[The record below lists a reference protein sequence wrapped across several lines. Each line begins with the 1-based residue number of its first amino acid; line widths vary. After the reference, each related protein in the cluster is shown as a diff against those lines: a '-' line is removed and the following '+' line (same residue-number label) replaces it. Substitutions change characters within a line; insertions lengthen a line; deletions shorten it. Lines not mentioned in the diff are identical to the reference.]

1 MTKVAAIQMV
11 SGLNTM
17 KNLSEMKQLVAE
29 AKQDGAELILLPEF
43 FSLII
48 DLHEQKVMHAEVPW
62 KLNADNSKNVN
73 ISPIQKALSES
84 AEDNNVWIVGGS
96 VPLRTENRQKINNSM
111 LAFNNKGVLVSRYDK
126 VHLFKYQQK
135 DQLFDETEFIS
146 AGNCKTWMKTPAG
159 NTFFSICYDIR
170 FPEFYRKKENPS
182 DLIDLILVSAAFTY
196 ETGKAAVV
204 GLTRQM
210 AIDFGPTGITVNAIA
225 PGHIVT
231 EAGEKSWQTHG
242 NAEGFRLFELQYPVR
257 RTGVPDDIAHAVS
270 FLCSSEASFINGVL
284 LPIDGGLS
292 IQLQENIVME
302 VADYVHNNPDLRSHF
317 DLDTNNQ
324 RK

>member
-43 FSLII
+43 FSLIS

-196 ETGKAAVV
+196 ETGKAHWELLLRA
-204 GLTRQM
+204 R
-210 AIDFGPTGITVNAIA
+210 AIENQCFVLASAQGGIHECGRKTWGHSMLINPWGDIISQLDFGSGRVIGEVDHKIIKNVRNKLPAIF
-225 PGHIVT
+225 H
-231 EAGEKSWQTHG
+231 Q
-242 NAEGFRLFELQYPVR
+242 RY
-257 RTGVPDDIAHAVS
+257 
-270 FLCSSEASFINGVL
+270 
-284 LPIDGGLS
+284 
-292 IQLQENIVME
+292 
-302 VADYVHNNPDLRSHF
+302 DL
-317 DLDTNNQ
+317 
-324 RK
+324 